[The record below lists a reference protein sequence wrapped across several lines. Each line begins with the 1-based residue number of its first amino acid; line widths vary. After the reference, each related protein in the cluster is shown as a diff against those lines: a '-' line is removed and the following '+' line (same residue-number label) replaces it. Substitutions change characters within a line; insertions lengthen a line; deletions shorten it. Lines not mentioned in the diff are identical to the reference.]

1 MNIREINPGTKGT
14 LLHFFEAVIP
24 LTLITIWLIVAY
36 QIQATIPRLKFNRHV
51 DEGAEAEDLEGR
63 YMLYDGTTPLK
74 TLSWW
79 TRLSWPVVLVSSLF
93 DKKVRKKRRGNLGNW
108 YSISGS

>member
-1 MNIREINPGTKGT
+1 MNIGEINPGTKGT
-14 LLHFFEAVIP
+14 LLHFFAAVIP

-36 QIQATIPRLKFNRHV
+36 QIQTTIPRFKFNRDG
-51 DEGAEAEDLEGR
+51 DEDAEADGLERR
-63 YMLYDGTTPLK
+63 YVLYDGTTPLR

-79 TRLSWPVVLVSSLF
+79 TKLSWPVVLVSSLF
-93 DKKVRKKRRGNLGNW
+93 ERKNRKKQRGKLGNR

>member
-1 MNIREINPGTKGT
+1 MNIGEINPGTKGT
-14 LLHFFEAVIP
+14 LLHFFAAVIP

-36 QIQATIPRLKFNRHV
+36 QIQATLPRFRFNRDE
-51 DEGAEAEDLEGR
+51 DEGAEAEGLEKSYG
-63 YMLYDGTTPLK
+63 LYDGSTPLK

-93 DKKVRKKRRGNLGNW
+93 EKKNRKKQRGKLGNR

>member
-14 LLHFFEAVIP
+14 LLHFLAAVIP

-36 QIQATIPRLKFNRHV
+36 QIQATTPRFNLNRDE
-51 DEGAEAEDLEGR
+51 DEGADAEGLERRHG
-63 YMLYDGTTPLK
+63 LYDGTTPLK

-93 DKKVRKKRRGNLGNW
+93 EKKDRKKRGGKLVNR

>member
-1 MNIREINPGTKGT
+1 MNIGEINPGTKGT
-14 LLHFFEAVIP
+14 LLHFFAAVIP

-36 QIQATIPRLKFNRHV
+36 QIQATLPRFKFSRNE
-51 DEGAEAEDLEGR
+51 DEDDEAEGLERR
-63 YMLYDGTTPLK
+63 YVLYDGTTRLK

-79 TRLSWPVVLVSSLF
+79 TRLSWPVVLVFSLF
-93 DKKVRKKRRGNLGNW
+93 EKRNRKKQRGNLGNR